1 MLWGIWL
8 RFGDVMGGSS
18 RTMYGSVLLASFLR
32 GVIDM
37 SCGSALRG
45 VLGVDNSSGKKEI
58 TGIHTQNGAFHDL
71 RCVNL
76 WVDEIKTGGSNSS
89 FPDGT
94 VSAPG
99 IAFTS
104 ELSTG
109 IYRPADGVLGFSG
122 TGANLATLN
131 STGFTLSGQ
140 TISTVIGDLVLNPAG
155 SNVDF
160 SGKTLVN
167 VGGISTNP
175 NRYEIVGNEVTTS
188 DATPTVILSIPTVN
202 AAYNAQCDV
211 SVASGTSSGAQ
222 SMRLQIK
229 NPSGTVTV
237 NSMLK
242 DRRFDTPLAAAVV
255 NVVVVGTTVQL
266 IAVGIAA
273 TTIKWL
279 GAATITRALY

>member
-1 MLWGIWL
+1 M
-8 RFGDVMGGSS
+8 S
-18 RTMYGSVLLASFLR
+18 
-32 GVIDM
+32 
-37 SCGSALRG
+37 SCGTALRS
-45 VLGVDNSSGKKEI
+45 VLGVSTSTGTKQI

-76 WVDEIKTGGSNSS
+76 WVDEFKSGGPSSS

-94 VSAPG
+94 AGAPG

-109 IYRPADGVLGFSG
+109 IYRPGSGVIGFSG
-122 TGANLATLN
+122 LGASIATLN
-131 STGFTLSGQ
+131 STGLTLGGQ
-140 TISTVIGDLVLNPAG
+140 TISTVAGDLVLNPAG

-175 NRYEIVGNEVTTS
+175 NRYEVVGTQVTTV

-202 AAYNAQCDV
+202 GVYNAQCDV
-211 SVASGTSSGAQ
+211 AVASGTSSGAQ
-222 SMRLQIK
+222 SIRVQIK
-229 NPSGTVTV
+229 NPAGTVTT
-237 NSMLK
+237 SLMLS
-242 DRRFDTPLAAAVV
+242 DRRFDVPIAAAVI
-255 NVVVVGTTVQL
+255 NVVVSGTTVQL
-266 IAVGIAA
+266 IATGIAA

-279 GAATITRALY
+279 GAATVTRSLY